1 MKPSL
6 FKVLSWWKVLTIILL
21 LYTIVAGF
29 LLPTPRLPILNETI
43 RNLYFHVP
51 MWFTMIFILL
61 VSVIYSILYLMNGK
75 AKYDNMAVETANTGI
90 VFGIMGLLTG
100 MVWAKFTW
108 GTFWTGDP
116 KLNAAAIGMLVYLAY
131 SILRGSFTDD
141 QQRARISAI
150 YNIFAFPV
158 LVALLFVLPRMA
170 QDSLHPGMGGNPGFN
185 QYDLNSTMRLV
196 FYPAVLAFML
206 LSLWIA
212 TVRARL
218 RNLEYKISGIQ

>member
-1 MKPSL
+1 
-6 FKVLSWWKVLTIILL
+6 
-21 LYTIVAGF
+21 
-29 LLPTPRLPILNETI
+29 
-43 RNLYFHVP
+43 
-51 MWFTMIFILL
+51 MIFILL

-75 AKYDNMAVETANTGI
+75 AKYDNMALETANTGI

-196 FYPAVLAFML
+196 FYPAVLGFML

>member
-21 LYTIVAGF
+21 LYTAFAGF
-29 LLPTPRLPILNETI
+29 LLPVPRLPILNETI

-51 MWFTMIFILL
+51 MWFAMIFILFI
-61 VSVIYSILYLMNGK
+61 SVVYSILYLANGK
-75 AKYDNMAVETANTGI
+75 MKNDNMAVETANTGI

-116 KLNAAAIGMLVYLAY
+116 KLNAAAVGMLVYLAY
-131 SILRGSFTDD
+131 AILRGSFSDD

-158 LVALLFVLPRMA
+158 LVVLLFVLPRMA
-170 QDSLHPGMGGNPGFN
+170 QDSLHPGMGGNPAFN

-206 LSLWIA
+206 LSYWIA
-212 TVRARL
+212 TVRTRL
-218 RNLEYKISGIQ
+218 RNLEYKMSGIQ